1 MPKIAVFRNL
11 VFFLYA
17 YDLSER
23 LHLHVSNNKTG
34 RSQSAKIW
42 LDTAEIFE
50 AGTLTAKELKQAQAV
65 IDANREAI
73 LKQIHH
79 FVRGEKVE
87 LLNLNL

>member
-23 LHLHVSNNKTG
+23 LHLHVANNKAG
-34 RSQSAKIW
+34 RSKSAKIW
-42 LDTAEIFE
+42 LDTAEVFE
-50 AGTLTAKELKQAQAV
+50 AGSLSANELKQAQAV
-65 IDANREAI
+65 VEANRQAI
-73 LKQIHH
+73 VEQIEH
-79 FVRGEKVE
+79 FAKGEKVE